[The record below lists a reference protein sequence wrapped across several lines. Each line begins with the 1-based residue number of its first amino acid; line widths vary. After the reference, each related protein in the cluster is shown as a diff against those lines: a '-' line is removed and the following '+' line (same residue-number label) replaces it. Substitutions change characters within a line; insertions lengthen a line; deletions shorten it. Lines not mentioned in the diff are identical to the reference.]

1 MDRTIT
7 LTLDDEQM
15 KALQSGKAIT
25 IRPSKLGIQ
34 KWQPKGGDYCIL
46 KDFSVA
52 LVNNNCTYPKHMTYQ
67 TESQAEQAA
76 KGMLEVAWDGIIPVD
91 PIRIARKLG
100 ISVYEHKLDPEV
112 SGAIVKE
119 VGQDPVILLNSNDNV
134 KRQTFTCAHEIG
146 HFVYRADKA
155 NQEDVEHFE
164 YVDFRAPLS
173 SAGISEEEVFA
184 NSFAANLLMP
194 GNLVREYAIHL
205 LPSSLAVKFGVSI
218 EAITYRLKN
227 LNLLQ

>member
-25 IRPSKLGIQ
+25 IEPPKLGIQ

-76 KGMLEVAWDGIIPVD
+76 KAIRSYARQLAWLTENSDGWKPDWEDTSKEKYCICYDEKLNYYHINSNQVHRYIDTIYMSRKNAEKLCQLLNDGI
-91 PIRIARKLG
+91 
-100 ISVYEHKLDPEV
+100 
-112 SGAIVKE
+112 
-119 VGQDPVILLNSNDNV
+119 
-134 KRQTFTCAHEIG
+134 
-146 HFVYRADKA
+146 
-155 NQEDVEHFE
+155 VEF
-164 YVDFRAPLS
+164 
-173 SAGISEEEVFA
+173 
-184 NSFAANLLMP
+184 
-194 GNLVREYAIHL
+194 
-205 LPSSLAVKFGVSI
+205 
-218 EAITYRLKN
+218 
-227 LNLLQ
+227 